1 MLNPETATPDKN
13 QNELMNVYFGVSK
26 YWALNKQIEI
36 SKNMKKRMKL
46 RKKTKLY
53 GQDHTA

>member
-26 YWALNKQIEI
+26 YWKLNKLLDI
-36 SKNMKKRMKL
+36 SKDMKKRLKL

-53 GQDHTA
+53 KQDHAA

>member
-53 GQDHTA
+53 G